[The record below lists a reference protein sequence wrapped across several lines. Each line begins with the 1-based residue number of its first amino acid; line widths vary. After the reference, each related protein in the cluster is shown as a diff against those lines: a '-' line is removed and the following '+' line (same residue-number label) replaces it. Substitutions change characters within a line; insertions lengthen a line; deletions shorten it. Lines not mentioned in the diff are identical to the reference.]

1 MRRRSVSQVKRYP
14 TAVIF
19 CPHYQPL
26 HGAGAA
32 GTVVRPPSY
41 PASPRRLVLARGT
54 GIEQRLYD
62 IRRQVLLIRT
72 EIRLIQS
79 EGRNLGLQSAQ
90 TMTAD
95 LEDGE
100 LIMEFLSRSATAT
113 HLGDILEL
121 RCATRTLLD
130 EIKSITTA

>member
-1 MRRRSVSQVKRYP
+1 M
-14 TAVIF
+14 
-19 CPHYQPL
+19 
-26 HGAGAA
+26 
-32 GTVVRPPSY
+32 
-41 PASPRRLVLARGT
+41 ARGT